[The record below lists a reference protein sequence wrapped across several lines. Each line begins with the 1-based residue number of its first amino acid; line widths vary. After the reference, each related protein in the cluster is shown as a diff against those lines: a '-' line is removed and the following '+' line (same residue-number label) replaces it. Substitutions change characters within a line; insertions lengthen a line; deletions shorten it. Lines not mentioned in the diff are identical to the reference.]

1 MSAETSRIR
10 SIGTSG
16 AELIEVKLQIGS
28 KSHHVYF
35 RSSDMILTGNIEAFL
50 ALALLPSMKEGGAL
64 VADGKASQRFLDA
77 MDTILDIYC
86 AWDSSLHRV
95 QIGNV
100 VPVTRDCPKEGRV
113 GTFFTGGVDSFYT
126 LLKHRD
132 EITDLIF
139 VHGFDVLLENYSLR
153 RKTSEMIHKI
163 GANFGKR
170 VIEVETNLRSFL
182 DSYFR
187 LSWGTLTFGVGL
199 VSVGHL
205 LFPFFKKIYIPGTHT
220 YADLVPLGSH
230 PSLDPLWSTETLEFV
245 HDGCEAKRI
254 DKVALLSEYDIA
266 LQSLRVCFFNINGA
280 YNCGQCEKCLRT
292 MINLHVVGALDRC
305 PTFDTRLDIKRVS
318 KIIVSDDS
326 TRIFIKENLK
336 ALENRKGDLKLY
348 KVLGKILNRPP
359 WQARVIT
366 KHRRIK
372 GRLKRLASKL
382 LRIHQ
387 VLQWTNHTSKD
398 LTNRF
403 T

>member
-10 SIGTSG
+10 SIGTSDPG
-16 AELIEVKLQIGS
+16 LIEVELQVGS

-35 RSSDMILTGNIEAFL
+35 RSSDIILTGNMEAFL
-50 ALALLPSMKEGGAL
+50 ASALLPSMREGGTL

-77 MDTILDIYC
+77 VDTILDIYC
-86 AWDSSLHRV
+86 AWDSTLHRV
-95 QIGNV
+95 DIRNV
-100 VPVTRDCPKEGRV
+100 IPVIRESPKEDRV

-139 VHGFDVLLENYSLR
+139 IHGFDVLLENTALR
-153 RKTSEMIHKI
+153 KKTSDMIHRI
-163 GANFGKR
+163 GSSFGKR

-182 DSYFR
+182 DSHFR

-205 LFPFFKKIYIPGTHT
+205 LFPFFKKIYIPGSYT
-220 YADLVPLGSH
+220 YADLAPWGSH
-230 PSLDPLWSTETLEFV
+230 PLLDPLWSTETLEFI

-254 DKVALLSEYDIA
+254 DKVSLLSEYDLA
-266 LQSLRVCFFNINGA
+266 LQSLRVCFFNLDGA

-305 PTFDTRLDIKRVS
+305 TTFDTRLDIKRVS
-318 KIIVSDDS
+318 NLIVSDES
-326 TRIFIKENLK
+326 TRIFFKENLK
-336 ALENRKGDLKLY
+336 ALENRQGDLKLY
-348 KVLGKILNRPP
+348 KALCKILNRPP

-372 GRLKRLASKL
+372 GRLKKSASKIFRFYQNL
-382 LRIHQ
+382 KWVNPPPKNL
-387 VLQWTNHTSKD
+387 S
-398 LTNRF
+398 NRS